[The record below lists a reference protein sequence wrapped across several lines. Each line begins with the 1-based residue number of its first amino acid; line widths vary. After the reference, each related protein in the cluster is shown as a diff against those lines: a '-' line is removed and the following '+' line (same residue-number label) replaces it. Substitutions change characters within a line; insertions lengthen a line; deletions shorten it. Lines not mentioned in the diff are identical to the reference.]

1 MIFDRDQNKFS
12 FASFELDEDEIDPKQ
27 HYNDLVAD
35 VKSMMAKVYKAPDE
49 NFPGFLWEPVQNDF
63 TDEGFEDNH
72 KYIDMGLGDVEEEN
86 GTEIMQSI
94 CRLRNRYKNY
104 FDYIDALDIW
114 QRYYDFVEDTYGSF
128 DFFAEMV
135 EQGNISFPLKRKP
148 KLKNAKKNR
157 HLLEINVPI
166 SRINRE
172 DGLTD
177 EQIKELGEELPEQ
190 LEIYEDYYE
199 YITQLAK
206 FNKKEEQRM
215 ERESRVR
222 NYRKTSAIGT
232 PEANAIMDYL
242 SGNIS
247 QDNYGISRNRPLADD
262 IVAFHEYDGYDED
275 LKRDLMGL
283 RKEIKMDPDYKILC
297 EYGQDRDTFEVYSA
311 LASAGYDVKGMVD
324 SSTMDRKAVKLIQ
337 KAAPTMMEDLSPKKR
352 KKMEKRRKKKD
363 KELTERLYA
372 NEVVRNTLTKN
383 RISFDAEENMMS
395 FTLKDIMNPDG
406 VM

>member
-1 MIFDRDQNKFS
+1 
-12 FASFELDEDEIDPKQ
+12 
-27 HYNDLVAD
+27 
-35 VKSMMAKVYKAPDE
+35 
-49 NFPGFLWEPVQNDF
+49 
-63 TDEGFEDNH
+63 
-72 KYIDMGLGDVEEEN
+72 
-86 GTEIMQSI
+86 
-94 CRLRNRYKNY
+94 
-104 FDYIDALDIW
+104 
-114 QRYYDFVEDTYGSF
+114 
-128 DFFAEMV
+128 MV

-283 RKEIKMDPDYKILC
+283 RREIKMDPDYKILC

-337 KAAPTMMEDLSPKKR
+337 KAAPDMIDDLSPKKR
-352 KKMEKRRKKKD
+352 KKLEKRRKKKD

>member
-12 FASFELDEDEIDPKQ
+12 FASFELDEEEIDPKQ

-35 VKSMMAKVYKAPDE
+35 VKSMMTKVSKAPDE

-104 FDYIDALDIW
+104 FDYIDALDVW

-128 DFFAEMV
+128 EFFAEMV

-275 LKRDLMGL
+275 FESVIAGL
-283 RKEIKMDPDYKILC
+283 AC
-297 EYGQDRDTFEVYSA
+297 
-311 LASAGYDVKGMVD
+311 
-324 SSTMDRKAVKLIQ
+324 
-337 KAAPTMMEDLSPKKR
+337 
-352 KKMEKRRKKKD
+352 
-363 KELTERLYA
+363 
-372 NEVVRNTLTKN
+372 
-383 RISFDAEENMMS
+383 
-395 FTLKDIMNPDG
+395 
-406 VM
+406 

>member
-1 MIFDRDQNKFS
+1 M
-12 FASFELDEDEIDPKQ
+12 
-27 HYNDLVAD
+27 
-35 VKSMMAKVYKAPDE
+35 
-49 NFPGFLWEPVQNDF
+49 
-63 TDEGFEDNH
+63 
-72 KYIDMGLGDVEEEN
+72 
-86 GTEIMQSI
+86 
-94 CRLRNRYKNY
+94 
-104 FDYIDALDIW
+104 W

-157 HLLEINVPI
+157 HLLEIKVPI

-177 EQIKELGEELPEQ
+177 EQIKELGEAMPEQ

-206 FNKKEEQRM
+206 FNQKEERRM
-215 ERESRVR
+215 ERENRVR
-222 NYRKTSAIGT
+222 NYRKTSAVST
-232 PEANAIMDYL
+232 PEANAIMEYL
-242 SGNIS
+242 SGGIS
-247 QDNYGISRNRPLADD
+247 QDNYGISRNRPLTED
-262 IVAFHEYDGYDED
+262 IAAFHEYDGYDEEM
-275 LKRDLMGL
+275 KRDLMGL
-283 RKEIKMDPDYKILC
+283 RKEIRMDPEYKILC

-337 KAAPTMMEDLSPKKR
+337 KAVPDMMEDLSPKKR
-352 KKMEKRRKKKD
+352 KKLEKRRKKKD

-383 RISFDAEENMMS
+383 RISFDVDENMMS